1 LKEFL
6 VQINSIED
14 VKELVTS
21 ATMLE
26 CDIDVLSGRYLV
38 DAKSIMGL
46 FSLDLGKPVT
56 IQIHGT
62 DELCDEFYS
71 SIKHMVLQNQ

>member
-1 LKEFL
+1 MKELL
-6 VQINSIED
+6 VQINSIND
-14 VKELVTS
+14 VKQLVTS
-21 ATMLE
+21 TTMLE

-46 FSLDLGKPVT
+46 FSLDLGKPVI

-62 DELCDEFYS
+62 DEQFDELYS
-71 SIKHMVLQNQ
+71 SVERLVLED

>member
-1 LKEFL
+1 MKELL
-6 VQINSIED
+6 VQLNSISD
-14 VKELVTS
+14 VKALVTS
-21 ATMLE
+21 STMMQ

-46 FSLDLGKPVT
+46 FSLDLGKPVI

-62 DELCDEFYS
+62 EEQYEEFYS
-71 SIKHMVLQNQ
+71 AIKEMVLQD